1 MWFWMTNPYNHERYC
16 LCNGEEIGKHDI
28 FGSMWL
34 EGTSVLTDIIQ
45 DTSESSDDET
55 GGG

>member
-16 LCNGEEIGKHDI
+16 LCGEEIGKHDI
-28 FGSMWL
+28 LGSIWL

-45 DTSESSDDET
+45 DTSENSDDET
-55 GGG
+55 GGA

>member
-16 LCNGEEIGKHDI
+16 LCGEEIGKHDI
-28 FGSMWL
+28 FGSIWL